1 MSKFWKRSRVT
12 KALTDGGRAG
22 SFEEAEARLN
32 AVRVD
37 VVVGLDQ
44 VVTAAG
50 QAAALT
56 AVATARKCFGR
67 VTLVLANDARLLAAL
82 PIGDTVK
89 AAAQRLGARINTQA
103 SKLATHTIRIG
114 DFPEGPSWSVRCW
127 WDRWLTGTRVFG
139 DDQLGDSRHPISGIF
154 AGALAVR
161 QIFACV
167 LAGRDIRPRD
177 TTISLWSPWEPANM
191 DEIGPERFD
200 VPDKLWLLGLGH
212 LGQAFVWT
220 LCFLRADGQRLA
232 VLQDDQTIS
241 EENEATSLLVLPGDA
256 ELGEKKV
263 RVADVW
269 LRRAGWDTSLIE
281 RRHVGD
287 IALVDDDPPILLSGL
302 DRLKPRLV
310 LAKHGFPYMIDA
322 GIGHGPG
329 DFEGIQVRT
338 IVNGLPLD
346 GLWSAPARAEAADE
360 ATKGLLVRPA
370 YRELEQHVGECGKVS
385 FAEASVAVP
394 FVGAATGAIVIAQ
407 SIRLASLEST
417 PVFLQMELDAP
428 EMTTL
433 GALIAPPEVNL
444 GSLSMRL

>member
-1 MSKFWKRSRVT
+1 MSQFWKRSRVT

-37 VVVGLDQ
+37 VVLGPDQ
-44 VVTAAG
+44 AVTVTG

-56 AVATARKCFGR
+56 AVATARKSLGR
-67 VTLVLANDARLLAAL
+67 VTLVLENDARLLAGL
-82 PIGDTVK
+82 PIGDTVS
-89 AAAQRLGARINTQA
+89 AAAQRLGARIDTQA

-114 DFPEGPSWSVRCW
+114 HVPEASNWSVCCW
-127 WDRWLTGTRVFG
+127 WDRWLAGTRVF
-139 DDQLGDSRHPISGIF
+139 DDDPLGDSRHPLAGIF
-154 AGALAVR
+154 AGAIAVR

-177 TTISLWSPWEPANM
+177 TAVSLWTPWEPLKM

-212 LGQAFVWT
+212 LGQAFVWN
-220 LCFLRADGQRLA
+220 LCFLSVEGERLA

-241 EENEATSLLVLPGDA
+241 EENEATSLLVLPGDE
-256 ELGEKKV
+256 ELDEKKV

-269 LRRAGWDTSLIE
+269 LKRAGWDTSLIE
-281 RRHVGD
+281 RRHIGD

-338 IVNGLPLD
+338 IVSGKPPEN
-346 GLWSAPARAEAADE
+346 LWGAPARAEVADE
-360 ATKGLLVRPA
+360 ATKSLLNRPA
-370 YRELEQHVGECGKVS
+370 YQELEQHVGECGKVS

-407 SIRLASLEST
+407 AIRLASLQAA
-417 PVFLQMELDAP
+417 PIFLQVELGAP
-428 EMTTL
+428 EMATL
-433 GALIAPPEVNL
+433 GGLVEAPQVNL

>member
-32 AVRVD
+32 AVRVE
-37 VVVGLDQ
+37 VVLGPDQ
-44 VVTAAG
+44 IVTAAG

-82 PIGDTVK
+82 PIGDTVR
-89 AAAQRLGARINTQA
+89 AAAQRLGALTDTQA
-103 SKLATHTIRIG
+103 SKLATHTICIG
-114 DFPEGPSWSVRCW
+114 DVPEAPNWGVRCW
-127 WDRWLTGTRVFG
+127 WDRWLTGTRVFS
-139 DDQLGDSRHPISGIF
+139 DDLAGDSRHPIAGIF
-154 AGALAVR
+154 AGAVAVR

-167 LAGRDIRPRD
+167 LAERDIRPRD
-177 TTISLWSPWEPANM
+177 TTISLWTPWEPAKM

-200 VPDKLWLLGLGH
+200 IPDKLWLLGLGH

-220 LCFLRADGQRLA
+220 LCFLHAEGQRLV
-232 VLQDDQTIS
+232 VLQDDQTIG
-241 EENEATSLLVLPGDA
+241 EENEATSLLVLPGDE

-263 RVADVW
+263 RIADAW
-269 LRRAGWDTSLIE
+269 LRQAGWDTSLIE

-287 IALVDDDPPILLSGL
+287 IALFEDDPPVLLAGL

-310 LAKHGFPYMIDA
+310 LARHGFPYMIDA

-329 DFEGIQVRT
+329 DFEGIQIRT
-338 IVNGLPLD
+338 IVNGEPPE
-346 GLWSAPARAEAADE
+346 GLWSEPAKAAETEDG
-360 ATKGLLVRPA
+360 TKGLLDRPA

-394 FVGAATGAIVIAQ
+394 FVGAATGAIVVGQA
-407 SIRLASLEST
+407 IRLASLESA
-417 PVFLQMELDAP
+417 PVFLQVE
-428 EMTTL
+428 L
-433 GALIAPPEVNL
+433 GAPGMATFSGLAAAPVSNL
-444 GSLSMRL
+444 GSLSTRL